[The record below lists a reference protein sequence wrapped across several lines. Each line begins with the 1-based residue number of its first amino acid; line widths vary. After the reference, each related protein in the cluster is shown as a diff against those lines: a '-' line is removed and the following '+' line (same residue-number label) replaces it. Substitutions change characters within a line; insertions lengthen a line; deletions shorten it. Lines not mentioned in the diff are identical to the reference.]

1 MRAGRAAITTAESRA
16 GISLYAAVP
25 DRPRGDRRKRGWHL
39 GVRNPQLPTQSPLGR
54 SGVETSTMR
63 LVTLVQDDRN
73 VGEVVA

>member
-1 MRAGRAAITTAESRA
+1 MPGPA
-16 GISLYAAVP
+16 
-25 DRPRGDRRKRGWHL
+25 DRRKQGWHL
-39 GVRNPQLPTQSPLGR
+39 GVRNPQLPTQSRLGR

>member
-1 MRAGRAAITTAESRA
+1 MSPKCKSARNACDVES
-16 GISLYAAVP
+16 
-25 DRPRGDRRKRGWHL
+25 DRPGRPGRSRVRRRKQGWHL
-39 GVRNPQLPTQSPLGR
+39 GVRNPQLPTQSRLGR